1 MLGSLVVV
9 RIMSLMKIKLI
20 ADSSNTPLGCT
31 VHNLVHA
38 TGSNTKTDP

>member
-1 MLGSLVVV
+1 MLGSLDQA

-31 VHNLVHA
+31 VHNLVLA
-38 TGSNTKTDP
+38 TG